1 MFFRIWKSILK
12 GKTFN
17 RSVMNIAL
25 SEYSLEEGIVLDIGG
40 GKNPSYFNFI
50 KGSDETNVINFDKQ
64 YSEKGID
71 FEKDSL
77 PYNDNSVD
85 QVLMFNILEHVYN
98 HKFIVSESFRVLKK
112 DKTLIGF
119 VPFLINYHA
128 DPNDYF
134 RYTHEA
140 LDRIFKD
147 AGFSE
152 VFVKPLG
159 YGPFSINFNNFAGFM
174 PTVFNAFVWPFYF
187 GLDKV
192 LLFFKPQFKERFPVG
207 YLFIL
212 KK

>member
-25 SEYSLEEGIVLDIGG
+25 SEYSLEKGTVLDIGG
-40 GKNPSYFNFI
+40 GNNPSYFNFI
-50 KGSDETNVINFDKQ
+50 KGVNETNIVNFDKQ
-64 YSEKGID
+64 YSDKGID
-71 FEKDSL
+71 FEKDAL
-77 PYNDNSVD
+77 PYDDDSAD
-85 QVLMFNILEHVYN
+85 QILMFNLLEHIYN
-98 HKFIVSESFRVLKK
+98 HKFIVSEAYRVLKK

-140 LDRIFKD
+140 LDRIFKE
-147 AGFSE
+147 AGFSNVE
-152 VFVKPLG
+152 IKPLG
-159 YGPFSINFNNFAGFM
+159 YGPFSINFNNLAGFM
-174 PTVFNAFVWPFYF
+174 PAIFNTIVWPFYF
-187 GLDKV
+187 VLDKV
-192 LLFFKPQFKERFPVG
+192 LLSLKPSFKERFPVG